1 MLLAKAVPIK
11 TLSGAVEVVVTVPQ
25 AAEVLTE
32 RWPERPDSR
41 KQIAARRAVL
51 KALESMH
58 RRMHN
63 HREAEKAADALEAA
77 AKEAGIL
84 EKR

>member
-1 MLLAKAVPIK
+1 MLLGKAVPIK
-11 TLSGAVEVVVTVPQ
+11 TRAGNVEVVVTVPQ

-51 KALESMH
+51 KALQSMH
-58 RRMHN
+58 ERKFSHQ
-63 HREAEKAADALEAA
+63 AASTAADALEAA